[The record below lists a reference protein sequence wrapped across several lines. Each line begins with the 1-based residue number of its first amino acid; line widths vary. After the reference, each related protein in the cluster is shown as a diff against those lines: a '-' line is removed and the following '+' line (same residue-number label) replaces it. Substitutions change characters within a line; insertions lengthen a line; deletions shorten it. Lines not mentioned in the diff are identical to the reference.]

1 MNIGKVAKDKRYSK
15 YICDKCGKEIP
26 FIGQKGFVGIMHYCS
41 KGQRDG
47 NYKHDF
53 DLCKS
58 CEKKFREWLKE
69 KPIPT
74 KEDLIE
80 KFPIW
85 KEDNQ

>member
-1 MNIGKVAKDKRYSK
+1 MNIGKCKSRPK
-15 YICDKCGKEIP
+15 YICDKCGNEIP
-26 FIGQKGFVGIMHYCS
+26 FIGQKGFIGIMHYCS

-53 DLCKS
+53 DLCES
-58 CEKKFREWLKE
+58 CEKKFRNWLKE

-74 KEDLIE
+74 FNDLID

-85 KEDNQ
+85 RDKQ

>member
-1 MNIGKVAKDKRYSK
+1 MNIGKGKQNSK

-26 FIGQKGFVGIMHYCS
+26 FVGKKGFVGIMHYCS

-53 DLCKS
+53 DLCKT
-58 CEKKFREWLKE
+58 CEKKFREWLN
-69 KPIPT
+69 T
-74 KEDLIE
+74 KEIE
-80 KFPIW
+80 TPQEILNNFPIY

>member
-1 MNIGKVAKDKRYSK
+1 MNISK
-15 YICDKCGKEIP
+15 NTHKPVYICDKCGKEIP
-26 FIGQKGFVGIMHYCS
+26 FIGQKGYVGIMHYCS

-58 CEKKFREWLKE
+58 CEKKFRKWLKE

-74 KEDLIE
+74 VSDLID

-85 KEDNQ
+85 EEDKQ

>member
-1 MNIGKVAKDKRYSK
+1 MNIGKDNRHPR
-15 YICDKCGKEIP
+15 YICDKCKKEIS

-74 KEDLIE
+74 KEDLID

-85 KEDNQ
+85 KKDK

>member
-1 MNIGKVAKDKRYSK
+1 MNIGKGRWNSK
-15 YICDKCGKEIP
+15 YICDKCGNEIP
-26 FIGQKGFVGIMHYCS
+26 FSGQRGFVGIMHYCS

-53 DLCKS
+53 DLCRS
-58 CEKKFREWLKE
+58 CEKEFRKWLKE

-74 KEDLIE
+74 IDRLMD

-85 KEDNQ
+85 EESEDK

>member
-1 MNIGKVAKDKRYSK
+1 MNIGKG
-15 YICDKCGKEIP
+15 YICDKCGKEIL
-26 FIGQKGFVGIMHYCS
+26 FVGQKGYVGIMHYCS

-58 CEKKFREWLKE
+58 CEKRFREWLKE
-69 KPIPT
+69 KPIPIPT
-74 KEDLIE
+74 RNDLID

-85 KEDNQ
+85 EEEQC